1 MDYMRFFF
9 TIALVIMTMIT
20 GFSLTQM
27 LTMPVLIKAKSLT
40 IAVSINDYLI
50 LLFETVVSGMFSL
63 IVFGVG
69 VGNRIIFVTSF
80 VIGVLLNLVVMW
92 QVKKRSLQE

>member
-9 TIALVIMTMIT
+9 TIVLVIMTMIT

-27 LTMPVLIKAKSLT
+27 LTMPVLIKVKRLT
-40 IAVSINDYLI
+40 MAVSINDYLI
-50 LLFETVVSGMFSL
+50 LLFEAVVSGMFSL

-69 VGNRIIFVTSF
+69 VGNRIIIVASF
-80 VIGVLLNLVVMW
+80 LIGIVLNLVLMW